1 MKTRHKDEWIGVSNV
16 TERFDD
22 QDLLGYQTLLTQNEK
37 FQTKIRSG
45 ELLVNLSRS
54 DESTTFGPDTCA
66 GK

>member
-1 MKTRHKDEWIGVSNV
+1 MKTRHKHEWIDVPNV
-16 TERFDD
+16 TERFGD
-22 QDLLGYQTLLTQNEK
+22 QGLLGYQTLLTQNEK

-54 DESTTFGPDTCA
+54 DESTTLGPDTCT